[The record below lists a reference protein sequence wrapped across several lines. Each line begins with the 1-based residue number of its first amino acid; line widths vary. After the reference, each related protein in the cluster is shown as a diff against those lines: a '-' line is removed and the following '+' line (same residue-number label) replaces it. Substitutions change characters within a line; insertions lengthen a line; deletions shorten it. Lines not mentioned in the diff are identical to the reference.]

1 MLLTEIEISLGKAYD
16 FNKPYSQYLNCVM
29 KYAKTI
35 GDTKNQAKKIEETE
49 KLIEKF
55 RAKASKA
62 SMAQSMIKKLDKID
76 LEVDED
82 DNSVMNISFPLSK
95 VRKSSYRSRS
105 CH

>member
-1 MLLTEIEISLGKAYD
+1 
-16 FNKPYSQYLNCVM
+16 M

-62 SMAQSMIKKLDKID
+62 SMAQSMIKI
-76 LEVDED
+76 
-82 DNSVMNISFPLSK
+82 
-95 VRKSSYRSRS
+95 R
-105 CH
+105 

>member
-1 MLLTEIEISLGKAYD
+1 
-16 FNKPYSQYLNCVM
+16 M

-35 GDTKNQAKKIEETE
+35 GDTKKSSQKKIETE

-76 LEVDED
+76 
-82 DNSVMNISFPLSK
+82 
-95 VRKSSYRSRS
+95 
-105 CH
+105 H